1 MGKNRGE
8 TPLRIGVKVVPGAS
22 RNGIVGWLGEDLKVR
37 IQAPATDGKAND
49 ALCKFLAGEF
59 GLPLHAVTIFSG
71 FASRK
76 KIVEVEGLALEVLEK
91 VAGNRA

>member
-1 MGKNRGE
+1 V
-8 TPLRIGVKVVPGAS
+8 RIGVKVVPGAS

-59 GLPLHAVTIFSG
+59 RIPVSAVTISSG
-71 FASRK
+71 FTSRK
-76 KIVEVEGLALEVLEK
+76 KIVEIEGLGLEALEK
-91 VAGNRA
+91 VAGHKA

>member
-1 MGKNRGE
+1 V
-8 TPLRIGVKVVPGAS
+8 RIGVKVVPGAS

-49 ALCKFLAGEF
+49 ALCKFLAGEL
-59 GLPLHAVTIFSG
+59 GVPANTVTIFSG

-76 KIVEVEGLALEVLEK
+76 KIVEVEGLGPEALKK
-91 VAGNRA
+91 VAGPGA